1 MKAKAESVM
10 TKDPAC
16 CTPQTSLREVGQ
28 MMVAHDC
35 GSIPVIETKE
45 TMKLVG
51 IITDRDIVCRSVAQN
66 KNPLD
71 LTAGD
76 CMSNPV
82 VTAEPD
88 TSLEECC
95 ALMEENQV
103 RRIPIVD
110 EKGSCCGV
118 VTQAHIARHAKAR
131 DVAQVLKD
139 VSQKTDDSS
148 RVMAGAR

>member
-16 CTPQTSLREVGQ
+16 CTPLTSLREVSQ

-35 GSIPVIETKE
+35 GSIPVVESKE
-45 TMKLVG
+45 SKKLVG

-66 KNPLD
+66 KNPLE

-82 VTAEPD
+82 VTGEPG
-88 TSLEECC
+88 TSLEDCC
-95 ALMEENQV
+95 NLMEDNQV

-110 EKGSCCGV
+110 ENGSCCGV
-118 VTQAHIARHAKAR
+118 VTQAHIAHHAKVQ

-139 VSQKTDDSS
+139 VSQKTEGSS
-148 RVMAGAR
+148 SVATAIR